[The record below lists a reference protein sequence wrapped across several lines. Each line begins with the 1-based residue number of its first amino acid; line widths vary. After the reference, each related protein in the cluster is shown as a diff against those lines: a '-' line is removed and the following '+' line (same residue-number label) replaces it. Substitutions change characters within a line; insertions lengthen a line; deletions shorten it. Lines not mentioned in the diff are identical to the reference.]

1 MSLTTAQLTD
11 MQADLG
17 ITDDESVFTDTELN
31 RLYTR
36 ASNDY
41 NTAVYY
47 GWRQLLA
54 NVAKFHNYTAG
65 MTKVERGQVFDHVEK
80 MVQHWSDK
88 VQGAQQVGMAGLLSI
103 PPKQKDM
110 PSV

>member
-1 MSLTTAQLTD
+1 MALTSDQLAD

-17 ITDDESVFTDTELN
+17 ITDDEAVFTDVELN
-31 RLYTR
+31 RLYER
-36 ASNDY
+36 AGSDY
-41 NTAVYY
+41 DKAVYY

-65 MTKVERGQVFDHVEK
+65 MTKVERGQVFDHVER
-80 MVQHWSDK
+80 MVSHWEGK
-88 VQGAQQVGMAGLLSI
+88 VKGAQQVGMAGLLSI
-103 PPKQKDM
+103 PPKSKDA